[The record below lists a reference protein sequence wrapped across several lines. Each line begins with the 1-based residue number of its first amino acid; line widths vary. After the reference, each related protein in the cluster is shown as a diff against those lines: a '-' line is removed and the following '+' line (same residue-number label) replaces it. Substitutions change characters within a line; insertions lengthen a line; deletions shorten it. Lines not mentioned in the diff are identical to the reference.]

1 MGGREQDGNVPRGR
15 VALQPSRDL
24 EPVHRLAVQAAVRE
38 RHVHDDQVHTRRFDL
53 LDDARRILGDLDH
66 VVALPRQD
74 ELEELGVHGI
84 VFDDHDSLRHSS
96 LAEPD
101 SALGGAAGNVRVT
114 RVPLPAPSLSIAIVP
129 PIRWTRDFVITRPSP
144 APWWRR
150 R

>member
-1 MGGREQDGNVPRGR
+1 MR
-15 VALQPSRDL
+15 SSF
-24 EPVHRLAVQAAVRE
+24 RLWASSST
-38 RHVHDDQVHTRRFDL
+38 TRRWNGMAPLRDQRFD
-53 LDDARRILGDLDH
+53 
-66 VVALPRQD
+66 PD